1 MRAMAIARLLV
12 LAVIA
17 ALSTAPTL
25 AKDAVPQSDDPLL
38 DFVVGDY
45 ATVGRNPR
53 GGTAYTGSARIERAA
68 DGLLL
73 TETRSSGRIKAEGRI
88 EVPSPPGEVEV
99 LRFRW
104 RDPEATTM
112 TCLVAGDL
120 DNYPRLTCL
129 WQLDR
134 SEPAQPGLE
143 AMFSTTARSDAE
155 GKP

>member
-1 MRAMAIARLLV
+1 MRVTAIAPLIV

-17 ALSTAPTL
+17 ALRTAPTF
-25 AKDAVPQSDDPLL
+25 AKDVTPQADDPLL

-45 ATVGRNPR
+45 ATVGRNPG
-53 GGTAYTGSARIERAA
+53 GGTAYTGSARIERVA

-73 TETRSSGRIKAEGRI
+73 TETRSNGRIKAAGRI
-88 EVPSPPGEVEV
+88 EVPSPPGEVKV

-104 RDPEATTM
+104 RDPEPTTM

-120 DNYPRLTCL
+120 DNYARMTCL
-129 WQLDR
+129 WQRDGR
-134 SEPAQPGLE
+134 EQQQPGLE
-143 AMFSTTARSDAE
+143 AMFSTTAWPDAG

>member
-1 MRAMAIARLLV
+1 MRARAIARLLV
-12 LAVIA
+12 LAVIVA
-17 ALSTAPTL
+17 PSTAPTL

-45 ATVGRNPR
+45 ATVGRNPE

-129 WQLDR
+129 
-134 SEPAQPGLE
+134 
-143 AMFSTTARSDAE
+143 
-155 GKP
+155 

>member
-1 MRAMAIARLLV
+1 MRVTAFAPLMV

-17 ALSTAPTL
+17 ALRTTATF
-25 AKDAVPQSDDPLL
+25 AADGAPQSDNPLL

-45 ATVGRNPR
+45 ATVGRNPER
-53 GGTAYTGSARIERAA
+53 GTAYTGSARIERIAG
-68 DGLLL
+68 GLLL
-73 TETRSSGRIKAEGRI
+73 TERRSGGRIQAEGRI

-99 LRFRW
+99 LRFRSKA
-104 RDPEATTM
+104 PEPMTM

-129 WQLDR
+129 WQRDG
-134 SEPAQPGLE
+134 SEAGQPSLE
-143 AMFSTTARSDAE
+143 AMFSTAAWPDDE